1 MRISAYQS
9 TNKIFREE
17 KQAMQ
22 KKTVYIFVFALVA
35 LSMIVSACAP
45 AATPAPAEPPA
56 VEAPATPTEVPV
68 VEAPAAEEPAE
79 EEPAPEPTVEV
90 EVVEEAG
97 KRILRVGMYREMDT
111 LNPFTSQMLGEVYHQ
126 IFEGLTMSNDKN
138 SYFGMLAVEIPTVE
152 NGGVITN
159 DDGQI
164 EMTWKLQEGVLWH
177 DGVPVTA
184 EDVCFTYDW
193 IVSEDG
199 NLIYNQGDYKNIEK
213 CEVIDDTTLVLTW
226 KNPFAKYQT
235 LFEAFL
241 PKHLLEGEVISTL
254 EAFNRA
260 PVGNGPY
267 KFEEWKAGEYIRLVK
282 NEDYWRSG
290 LPNFDEMVFYSV
302 PDANTRLNGIKAG
315 EFDIV
320 QLNSLMIK
328 EAEGIPGTTAVM
340 VSQNAFYHLDFSFKS
355 ERGAKLFEDIR
366 VRQAIFYG
374 IDRDSIANDLFAGN
388 VVVAHTPI
396 HPTSPYHNADV
407 MKYDYD
413 PDLAAQLLDEA
424 GWVVG
429 SDGIREKDGEKLS
442 FSLITRSDSDRTLLC
457 QAIQALLKP
466 LGVDVKVEAMEALA
480 FTNQWRS
487 GDWEAVLSGW
497 ILPGD
502 PSFTR
507 QYACEGSN
515 NMTGTCDEELDE
527 LMIASDQ
534 ELVFDARK
542 ELSFAAQQR
551 LAEVAYQL
559 PIFFFTMPFVMDEN
573 FVNFKP
579 NGTNMSCFW
588 NAFEW
593 DIAQ

>member
-1 MRISAYQS
+1 MHKK
-9 TNKIFREE
+9 KI
-17 KQAMQ
+17 
-22 KKTVYIFVFALVA
+22 YLFVFSLLV
-35 LSMIVSACAP
+35 LSLIASACAP
-45 AATPAPAEPPA
+45 TAAPAPETAAPEAPPA
-56 VEAPATPTEVPV
+56 VQAPADPTKPPPTTAPV
-68 VEAPAAEEPAE
+68 VQEPTAQ
-79 EEPAPEPTVEV
+79 PTVEV
-90 EVVEEAG
+90 SVTETDG

-152 NGGVITN
+152 NGGVTTN
-159 DDGQI
+159 ADGQI
-164 EMTWKLQEGVLWH
+164 EMTWKLREGLYWH
-177 DGVPVTA
+177 DGVEVTA
-184 EDVCFTYDW
+184 DDVCFTYEW

-213 CEVIDDTTLVLTW
+213 CEVIDKTTLKFTW

-241 PKHLLEGEVISTL
+241 PKHLLEGKAVSTL
-254 EAFNRA
+254 ESFNRA

-267 KFEEWKAGEYIRLVK
+267 KFGEWKAGEYIRLLK
-282 NEDYWRSG
+282 NENYWREG
-290 LPNFDEMVFYSV
+290 LPKFDELVFYSV

-320 QLNSLMIK
+320 QLNSLMIR
-328 EAEGIPGTTAVM
+328 EAEGIPGTKVVM

-355 ERGAKLFEDIR
+355 ERGRKLFEDIR

-374 IDRDSIANDLFAGN
+374 IDRESIANDLFAGN

-396 HPTSPYHNADV
+396 HPTSPYHNAGV

-413 PDLAAQLLDEA
+413 PVMAAQLLDDA
-424 GWVVG
+424 GWVMG
-429 SDGIREKDGEKLS
+429 SDGIRAKDGEKLS
-442 FSLITRSDSDRTLLC
+442 FTLITRSDSDRTLLC

-480 FTNQWRS
+480 FTNQWRT
-487 GDWEAVLSGW
+487 GDWEAVMSGW

-507 QYACEGSN
+507 QYACDGSN
-515 NMTGTCDEELDE
+515 NMTGTCDEKLDE
-527 LMIASDQ
+527 YMIASDQ
-534 ELVFDARK
+534 ELIFADRK
-542 ELSFAAQQR
+542 ELSYAAQQR

-573 FVNFKP
+573 FQNFKP

-588 NAFEW
+588 NTFEW
-593 DIAQ
+593 DIAK